1 MINIMHMNRKKYI
14 KFVIGNSEHSDEV
27 FVPRREAQMSL
38 FRNLRLHKYELLKY
52 SNDYL
57 CETCMSDRWMQTL
70 LFSIVYSKLEELKNE
85 RK

>member
-27 FVPRREAQMSL
+27 FVPRREVQMLL
-38 FRNLRLHKYELLKY
+38 FRSLKLQVHELLKY
-52 SNDYL
+52 PNDYL

-70 LFSIVYSKLEELKNE
+70 LFSLMYSKLEEMKNE